1 MEAKDVQMEEGVARV
16 MRGEGL
22 SMWIFDELVTHK
34 VTAEQ
39 TGGAYSL
46 FEVASRLKEGGPPPH
61 VHHREDE
68 GFWVLEGEYEFV
80 VEGRA
85 TRAGAGSLVY
95 VPRGKLHTH
104 KNVGEKPGRML
115 IIQTPGGLYEGFFG
129 EVGEPAADGSC
140 PLRSEGPQ
148 NMGKIAAIAAGYG
161 IEIPPTPGR

>member
-1 MEAKDVQMEEGVARV
+1 VESNRDKVGEEVAYV
-16 MRGEGL
+16 PPGEGSTSL
-22 SMWIFDELVTHK
+22 WVFGELVTCK
-34 VTAEQ
+34 VQSHQ

-46 FEVASRLKEGGPPPH
+46 FETVTQPGGGPPPH

-129 EVGEPAADGSC
+129 EVGEPAADESC

-148 NMGKIAAIAAGYG
+148 DMGKIAAIAAGYG
-161 IEIPPTPGR
+161 IEIPSTPGR